1 MQPTQLMDDVLTGVA
16 EQDDELDGLLAG
28 LDEGGWG
35 RPSRCAGWSIAD
47 VVLHLAQTDEMTV
60 ASAER
65 RFDAVAAAFGN
76 RAAPDGSTVEDL
88 AGLAVAAERGRPG
101 PGPRLLPRRRP
112 PARPVRQRPRSHRL
126 RRRRRAGPPPHLRL
140 REWPPWTGPGCW
152 RASRWWSSGCSPS
165 CRRRPPSWPSG
176 APTWSR

>member
-101 PGPRLLPRRRP
+101 REIH
-112 PARPVRQRPRSHRL
+112 AR
-126 RRRRRAGPPPHLRL
+126 
-140 REWPPWTGPGCW
+140 W
-152 RASRWWSSGCSPS
+152 RAASAGQAKAL
-165 CRRRPPSWPSG
+165 G
-176 APTWSR
+176 ACEAGARLPWVAGEMSAVSLATTRLAEAWI